1 MDKGW
6 MDGRMLD
13 QWMKGCWMDEWVKGY
28 INGWMGR
35 WIDG

>member
-1 MDKGW
+1 

-13 QWMKGCWMDEWVKGY
+13 QWMKRCWMDEWVKGY
-28 INGWMGR
+28 IGGWMGR